1 MRKLQY
7 LFMALA
13 ALCFA
18 TPAFA
23 DAGSP
28 ALNLVPIGVGLG
40 MGLAAGL
47 CGLAQ
52 GRAVGSAV
60 EALARN
66 PGARPGIFT
75 FLILGLA
82 FIESLTL
89 FTAADGL
96 PQDVKG
102 SFGGFTMRPHP
113 CGWGRFV
120 SLTQCPAG
128 TWVHEFVRSIS
139 MACL

>member
-1 MRKLQY
+1 VNLNHPLAVNFSGSRRTMKKLQY
-7 LFMALA
+7 LFMTLA
-13 ALCFA
+13 VLCFA
-18 TPAFA
+18 APAFA
-23 DAGSP
+23 QSGGAAP
-28 ALNLVPIGVGLG
+28 VNLVPIGVGLG

-52 GRAVGSAV
+52 GRAVGSSV

-89 FTAADGL
+89 FTL
-96 PQDVKG
+96 LMVFLK
-102 SFGGFTMRPHP
+102 M
-113 CGWGRFV
+113 
-120 SLTQCPAG
+120 
-128 TWVHEFVRSIS
+128 
-139 MACL
+139 